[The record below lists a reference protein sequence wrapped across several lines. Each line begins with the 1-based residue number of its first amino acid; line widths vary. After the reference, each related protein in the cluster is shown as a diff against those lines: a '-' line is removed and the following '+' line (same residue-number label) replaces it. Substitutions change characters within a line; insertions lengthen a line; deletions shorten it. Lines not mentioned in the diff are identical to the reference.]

1 MEKRSC
7 LLAKRFRDVHGG
19 RLMTVEV
26 YVYAWANRKLKK
38 CIRSEWPMADLV
50 KEASLN
56 FYSYKNLA
64 DVGGPRYGPGL

>member
-1 MEKRSC
+1 M
-7 LLAKRFRDVHGG
+7 
-19 RLMTVEV
+19 EV

-50 KEASLN
+50 KEASPH